1 MTDRFSF
8 LSCRSG
14 LQYVDAM
21 EPSFLGPAPAWLPS
35 LLITP
40 SDTASLL
47 DAYESDESLSE
58 PSAAE
63 SASDSEAAMS

>member
-35 LLITP
+35 LLITS
-40 SDTASLL
+40 SDTASQL
-47 DAYESDESLSE
+47 DTYESLSE
-58 PSAAE
+58 SSAAE
-63 SASDSEAAMS
+63 SDSDSEAATS